1 MLRRSLLRLAAASV
15 VAAALAAPAAA
26 QYPNRPIT
34 LVVPWGAGGGTDATA
49 RILARIMEKELKQPV
64 SVVNRTGGNGVV
76 GHSAIA
82 EATPD
87 GYTIGLITVEIGM
100 MHWQGLTKLNGAS
113 YTPLGLVNAD
123 PAGLQVRADS
133 PYKTA
138 KELVDA
144 IKANPGKLK
153 ASGTGQGGIWHL
165 SIAGMLKSLNIDP
178 AAAPWVPSNGAAPGL
193 QDLVAGGVDI
203 VPCSIPEARSLIDA
217 GKVKSLAIMDPNPP
231 SLYPNVPP
239 LKAALGTDWSMA
251 AWRGMAAPKGHP
263 EGRRGAAGRGGEE
276 RLRLEGVQGLHGEP
290 RVRRDLPAAGGVRE
304 VHGEVVER
312 SRRHDEGG
320 RDREVTRVS
329 ASPRRMPGSS
339 TAVLGSGVR
348 RNDGG

>member
-1 MLRRSLLRLAAASV
+1 MLRRSSLRLAAAL
-15 VAAALAAPAAA
+15 AFAALALPAAA

-34 LVVPWGAGGGTDATA
+34 LIVPWGAGGGTDATA
-49 RILARIMEKELKQPV
+49 RILAAIMEKDLKQPV
-64 SVVNRTGGNGVV
+64 NVVNRTGGSGVV

-82 EATPD
+82 QGAPD

-100 MHWQGLTKLNGAS
+100 MHWQGLTDLKGSS

-138 KELVDA
+138 KDLVDA

-165 SIAGMLKSLNIDP
+165 SIAGMLKSLNVDP

-203 VPCSIPEARSLIDA
+203 VPCSIPEARALIDA
-217 GKVKSLAIMDPNPP
+217 GKVKSLAIMDAKPP
-231 SLYPNVPP
+231 ALYPSVPP

-251 AWRGMAAPKGHP
+251 AWRGMAAPKGLP
-263 EGRRGAAGRGGEE
+263 KEAEARLVAAVKSAYDSKEYKDFMASRGF
-276 RLRLEGVQGLHGEP
+276 GVVYLPPAEFAKFMEKSSN
-290 RVRRDLPAAGGVRE
+290 DLGA
-304 VHGEVVER
+304 
-312 SRRHDEGG
+312 
-320 RDREVTRVS
+320 T
-329 ASPRRMPGSS
+329 MK
-339 TAVLGSGVR
+339 AVGIVK
-348 RNDGG
+348 